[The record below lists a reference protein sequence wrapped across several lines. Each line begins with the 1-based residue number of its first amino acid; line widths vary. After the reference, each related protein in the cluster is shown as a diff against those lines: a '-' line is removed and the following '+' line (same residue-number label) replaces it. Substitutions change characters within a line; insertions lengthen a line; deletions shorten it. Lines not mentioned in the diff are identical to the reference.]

1 MTEALVIVAVT
12 AASLCIMRI
21 IEELDTPR
29 KENRRKRA

>member
-21 IEELDTPR
+21 IEALDTPE
-29 KENRRKRA
+29 KDRRKRA